1 MMSLNLCVDN
11 RKVDKGEEYD
21 MGIKLL
27 IIGGVAGGAT
37 AAARA
42 RRIDEQA
49 EIILFERGEHIS
61 FANCGLPYYIGDVI
75 RNRDDLLVTTAKMLG
90 ERYNIDIRIFTE
102 VVSIDPA
109 NKKIQAK
116 NLKTGLIYNENY
128 DKIILA
134 PGAEPVKPSLEGVEL
149 DTIFNLR
156 NIPDSDR
163 IKAYVDEKKPG
174 SAVVVGGGYIGLEM
188 AENLMDRGVKTII
201 IEMLDQ
207 VMAPLDYE
215 MAAIVHA
222 YLKEK
227 GLHLE
232 LENSAKAFSKKGERI
247 VVSTSK
253 NYDIECDMV
262 ILSIGVKPENR
273 LAKEAGLAVGQGG
286 GIKVDTTMRTSDP
299 DIFAVGDAVEI
310 RDFVSGQ
317 PTSTAL
323 AGPANKQGRIAADN
337 ALGRRSL
344 FRGTLGTAI
353 VKIFDMTVAST
364 GASEKLLKRNHI
376 DYMVSYTHSGSHAS
390 YYPGAELIAT
400 KLIFSPGSGKI
411 LGAQIVGKGG
421 VDKRIDVL
429 ATAMKG
435 SMTVYDLE
443 ELELAYAPP
452 YSSAKDPVNI
462 AGFVAAN
469 ILKGDVENIYWNE
482 FGDLSMSEISFID
495 VRNKDELDKAG
506 MIEGAIH
513 IPLNELR
520 NRLPELDRAKRY
532 IAYCA
537 VGQRAYLAHRI
548 LVQNGFKSGN
558 LSGGYRTYLGAKEK
572 IMKESPET
580 RLWLSE

>member
-1 MMSLNLCVDN
+1 
-11 RKVDKGEEYD
+11 

-42 RRIDEQA
+42 RRLDEQA
-49 EIILFERGEHIS
+49 EIVLFERGEHIS
-61 FANCGLPYYIGDVI
+61 FANCGLPYYIGEVI
-75 RNRDDLLVTTAKMLG
+75 KNRNDLLVTTAKKLG
-90 ERYNIDIRIFTE
+90 ERYNIDVRIFTE
-102 VVSIDPA
+102 VVSIDPI
-109 NKKIQAK
+109 KKHIQAK
-116 NLKTGLIYNENY
+116 NLKTGEAYYESY

-134 PGAEPVKPSLEGVEL
+134 PGAEPVRPSLDGVNL

-174 SAVVVGGGYIGLEM
+174 LAIVVGGGYIGLEM
-188 AENLMDRGVKTII
+188 AENLVDRGVKTII
-201 IEMLDQ
+201 LEMLDQ
-207 VMAPLDYE
+207 VMEPLDYE
-215 MAAIVHA
+215 MATIVHA
-222 YLKEK
+222 YLRRK
-227 GLHLE
+227 GLQLE
-232 LENSAKAFSKKGERI
+232 LENSAKSFTKKGNRTI
-247 VVSTSK
+247 VSTSK
-253 NYDIECDMV
+253 GYDIECDMV
-262 ILSIGVKPENR
+262 ILSIGIKPENK
-273 LAKEAGLAVGQGG
+273 LAKEAGLKVGERG
-286 GIKVDTTMRTSDP
+286 GIKVDATMRTSDP

-310 RDFVSGQ
+310 LDFVSGQ

-344 FRGTLGTAI
+344 FKGTLGTAI
-353 VKIFDMTVAST
+353 VKIFSMTVAST
-364 GASEKLLKRNHI
+364 GASEKLLRRNNI
-376 DYMVSYTHSGSHAS
+376 PYTVSYTHSGSHAS
-390 YYPGAELIAT
+390 YYPGAELIAI
-400 KLIFSPGSGKI
+400 KLIFSPGSGKV
-411 LGAQIVGKGG
+411 LGAQIVGKEG

-429 ATAMKG
+429 ATAIRG

-462 AGFVAAN
+462 AGFVASN
-469 ILKGDVENIYWNE
+469 ILKGDVETIYWNE
-482 FGDLSMSEISFID
+482 LGDLTGNEITFID
-495 VRNKDELDKAG
+495 LRNRDEIEKAG
-506 MIEGAIH
+506 MIKGALH

-520 NRLPELDRAKRY
+520 NKLPQLDKGKKY

-537 VGQRAYLAHRI
+537 VGQRAYMGHRI
-548 LVQNGFKSGN
+548 LVQNGFRSTN